1 MGKNFFLSCIY
12 QKSSQFNS
20 FMAQTFQILYPLSI
34 TMPRAK
40 QAKLAEPKKRTG
52 STKSVADEELP
63 PKRAKALM
71 DQQVSISLA

>member
-1 MGKNFFLSCIY
+1 
-12 QKSSQFNS
+12 
-20 FMAQTFQILYPLSI
+20 
-34 TMPRAK
+34 MPRAK

-71 DQQVSISLA
+71 DQQVNISMA